1 MSCKSI
7 RASEGWTDLGAV
19 PDGVGASA
27 LSDAGETVAL
37 REGASGRLSPQPTI
51 TVIAAAR
58 TPVIKIAGTSLFT
71 FMAHLYFSMSIPQEI
86 RLEHG

>member
-19 PDGVGASA
+19 PDGVAASE
-27 LSDAGETVAL
+27 LSDAGDVVTPG
-37 REGASGRLSPQPTI
+37 EGASGRLSPQPAI

-58 TPVIKIAGTSLFT
+58 TPVINMAGMSLVT
-71 FMAHLYFSMSIPQEI
+71 FMACLYFSMSISQEI